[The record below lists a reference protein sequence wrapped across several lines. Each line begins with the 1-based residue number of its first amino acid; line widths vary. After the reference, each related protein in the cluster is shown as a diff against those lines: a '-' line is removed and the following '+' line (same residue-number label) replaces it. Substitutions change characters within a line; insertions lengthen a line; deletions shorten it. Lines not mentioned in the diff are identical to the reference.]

1 MIYYQIQKFKIMTH
15 QLLLLVFFFFSSV
28 NTEAQPPKK
37 DIESCIEAL
46 NKATISQDNPML
58 EKLTAEELSY
68 GHSTGLVENKAA
80 YIKDILSGPTKFF
93 QIDNTNQTIDLAGDM
108 AIVRNIC
115 SIKGTKDG
123 APLDIKIGVLM
134 VWKKEGAEWKLLARQ
149 GYKLQ

>member
-1 MIYYQIQKFKIMTH
+1 MNNR
-15 QLLLLVFFFFSSV
+15 LLVLVFCFLSFISAD
-28 NTEAQPPKK
+28 AQSWKK
-37 DIESCIEAL
+37 DIESSIEAL
-46 NKATISQDNPML
+46 NKATISQDQPVL

-80 YIKDILSGPTKFF
+80 YIKDILSGPTHFF
-93 QIDNTNQTIDLAGDM
+93 QIDNTDQTINLADDL

-123 APLDIKIGVLM
+123 APLDIKIGILM
-134 VWKKEGAEWKLLARQ
+134 IWKKVGADWKLVARQ

>member
-1 MIYYQIQKFKIMTH
+1 MTSRF
-15 QLLLLVFFFFSSV
+15 LLLVFCFLSFIS
-28 NTEAQPPKK
+28 TDAQSWKR
-37 DIESCIEAL
+37 DIESSIEGL
-46 NKATISQDNPML
+46 NKATISQDKPML
-58 EKLTAEELSY
+58 DKLTAEELSY

-93 QIDNTNQTIDLAGDM
+93 QIDNADQTISLADDV

-123 APLDIKIGVLM
+123 APLDIKIGILM
-134 VWKKEGAEWKLLARQ
+134 IWRKDGSDWKLLARQ